1 MVRQDPAGPDAVSGL
16 DLRRQR
22 DQELMKRVDQQARA
36 VAAQAEA
43 ELRESI
49 TAKLHHGKAE
59 LRECLTQLISGAQ
72 EREVVPVGHGPA
84 LRHEVGAERARSWSW
99 PQERHE
105 VNLSGSPT
113 RRSSSLFEGCSAQA
127 SAPVVPQAASAK
139 VLDGGD
145 SAGSEAAVDCASKRG
160 SCSEEP
166 KSGGYAC
173 GIASISIGTAGCG
186 GGAEGGA
193 WAQEQQEQQEQQGQQ
208 EQQERE
214 IVRLNVGGQSFCTT
228 LQTLRSQDSMLAAM
242 FSGRFRP
249 GPSDAQVDG
258 CSEPFAP
265 KSILTWHPDA
275 VHPDTRCAVRCAGRA
290 HRPRRHLL
298 PPRAPRAPRPAPRD
312 PPFMPR
318 ASRAAHTILRTP
330 AV

>member
-1 MVRQDPAGPDAVSGL
+1 MR
-16 DLRRQR
+16 
-22 DQELMKRVDQQARA
+22 RVDQQARA

-49 TAKLHHGKAE
+49 TANLHHGKAE
-59 LRECLTQLISGAQ
+59 LCECLTQLISGAQ
-72 EREVVPVGHGPA
+72 EREVVPVGHDPA
-84 LRHEVGAERARSWSW
+84 LRHEVGAERVRSWSW

-127 SAPVVPQAASAK
+127 SAPVLPQAAAAK
-139 VLDGGD
+139 VLNGGD

-160 SCSEEP
+160 RCSGEAESC
-166 KSGGYAC
+166 GYAC

-193 WAQEQQEQQEQQGQQ
+193 WAQEQQEQQEQQG
-208 EQQERE
+208 QQERE

-249 GPSDAQVDG
+249 GPSDAQVDS

-275 VHPDTRCAVRCAGRA
+275 VHPDTRYAVRCAGRA

-298 PPRAPRAPRPAPRD
+298 PPRAPRAP
-312 PPFMPR
+312 
-318 ASRAAHTILRTP
+318 
-330 AV
+330 